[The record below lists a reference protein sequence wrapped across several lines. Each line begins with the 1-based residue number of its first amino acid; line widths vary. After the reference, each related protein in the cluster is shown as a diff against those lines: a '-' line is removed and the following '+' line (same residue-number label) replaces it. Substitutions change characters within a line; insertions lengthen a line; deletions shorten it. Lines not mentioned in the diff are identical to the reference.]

1 VNAHN
6 IPNQFLEISSPDGR
20 WHAQIAQQAASLWTL
35 SLNGELLVEPPLI
48 YPFVTTA
55 GVTMAPWPNR
65 LRDGVYE
72 LNGKRY
78 QAPINEER
86 TNNAL
91 HGLVMERHFNV
102 SLHTETEL
110 RLHAAVGDDIAYP
123 AGLEVGVNY
132 ELTNN
137 GLLATISGTNVS
149 ANGESV
155 GPIPFGTG
163 PHPYFV
169 TKPGSTLSVKSTFSH
184 QLDERQLPVGEQAPD
199 LKGLP
204 SGVPVQLRNL
214 SIDDCFGGLSIEEDG
229 LAHTHLTR
237 PDLELNLDIW
247 QEREYGYLMV
257 FNLQPEGSEDGFL
270 ALEPQTCPA
279 NAFNSGEDLIW
290 LEPGQSWSAS
300 WGVRAQA
307 IVTGGAK

>member
-102 SLHTETEL
+102 SLHTETEV
-110 RLHAAVGDDIAYP
+110 RLHVAVGDDIAYP

-132 ELTNN
+132 ELTNH
-137 GLLATISGTNVS
+137 GLLATISGTNSS
-149 ANGESV
+149 AAT
-155 GPIPFGTG
+155 PLPFGAG

-169 TKPGSTLSVKSTFSH
+169 TKPGSALSLKSTFSH
-184 QLDERQLPVGEQAPD
+184 QLDDRQLPVGKQAPD
-199 LKGLP
+199 VKGLP

-214 SIDDCFGGLSIEEDG
+214 AIDDCFGDLSIEEDG
-229 LAHTHLTR
+229 LAHAYLTR
-237 PDLELNLDIW
+237 PDIGLELDIW
-247 QEREYGYLMV
+247 QERDFGYLMV

-290 LEPGQSWSAS
+290 LEPGQTWSAS
-300 WGVRAQA
+300 WGVR
-307 IVTGGAK
+307 TK